1 MRQKPWVTGA
11 GAGSEA
17 ETTASAT
24 AAAVEGDSRTAAAS
38 AAMIGPAN
46 STDAEAAT
54 AASAR
59 ETCDERGRGSG
70 AGETQGG
77 VVNFDDDDAAAAC
90 VVVVTVV
97 VVVCGLTAAAFAI
110 TPLLLAGSDGAPARD
125 ADACIAEAERM
136 LGAVKMEK
144 KRKRARARE
153 RRRDAL
159 SRKVCQI
166 PPTSTAKEKFS
177 LHPPLALTFRFFFS
191 SLPLSSK
198 RNTHTH
204 THTNPSMADPE
215 LSAPVAKALA
225 RLQQALDAGTAYEG
239 QQVAKAAAARMRS
252 RGSKEEAAD
261 LLGRAA
267 EAQIRAGQVI
277 LGGRE
282 VSLSALGKETEKKT
296 RVERERGEANRRDSD
311 RWRKPMRSIVVGR
324 SEKNSTSFFL
334 FTSLNNI

>member
-1 MRQKPWVTGA
+1 MPYREKCA
-11 GAGSEA
+11 K
-17 ETTASAT
+17 
-24 AAAVEGDSRTAAAS
+24 SR
-38 AAMIGPAN
+38 P
-46 STDAEAAT
+46 
-54 AASAR
+54 
-59 ETCDERGRGSG
+59 
-70 AGETQGG
+70 
-77 VVNFDDDDAAAAC
+77 
-90 VVVVTVV
+90 
-97 VVVCGLTAAAFAI
+97 
-110 TPLLLAGSDGAPARD
+110 P
-125 ADACIAEAERM
+125 
-136 LGAVKMEK
+136 
-144 KRKRARARE
+144 
-153 RRRDAL
+153 RRRRKNSRFTPRSL
-159 SRKVCQI
+159 SLFD
-166 PPTSTAKEKFS
+166 S
-177 LHPPLALTFRFFFS
+177 S
-191 SLPLSSK
+191 SLLFHSL
-198 RNTHTH
+198 RRETHTH